1 MTEETI
7 PTEFDEGIE
16 DLDMKEFTDEVV
28 SEWDDTVSKIRSD
41 LPTVHHYALWIVLPI
56 AGLLTLC
63 AVICL
68 VGCIVRCC
76 VGRRRQRRALK
87 QFPPDTTHS
96 AVNNS
101 YVTSDEEEVVYSKVK
116 PAIVFDTS
124 DGDQLAY
131 DMYIAVKK

>member
-1 MTEETI
+1 MWGGS
-7 PTEFDEGIE
+7 PHEFDN
-16 DLDMKEFTDEVV
+16 LVLV
-28 SEWDDTVSKIRSD
+28 SSS
-41 LPTVHHYALWIVLPI
+41 
-56 AGLLTLC
+56 
-63 AVICL
+63 
-68 VGCIVRCC
+68 VRPS
-76 VGRRRQRRALK
+76 GRRRQRRALK